1 MTTTVVRAGR
11 NLGGRIVVFGHMIRF
26 SHSVFA
32 LPFAFAGVLFAA
44 HARGRFPG
52 WEVWFW
58 VIVAMVA
65 ARSAAMAFNRLAD
78 AGMDGANP
86 RTRERAIPA
95 GLLGRGTV
103 WAFTAAAV
111 AAFVLA
117 AGMLNR
123 LALFLSPLA
132 LAVVFLYS
140 LTKRFTWATH
150 LFLGLALGVAPVGG
164 WVAVTGRLEAAPF
177 LLTLGV
183 LAWVGGFDIIYALQD
198 LEFDRRHGVH
208 SLPARFGPRRAIAA
222 ARGLHTVTV
231 VVLGS
236 LAWVLDLSPWYLAGV
251 GLIALLLVYEHS
263 LVKHDDLKRLDTA
276 FFDLNAVIS
285 VLYGAA
291 AAAGVLL

>member
-32 LPFAFAGVLFAA
+32 LPFAFAGLLLAA
-44 HARGRFPG
+44 HSRGRFPE
-52 WEVWFW
+52 WNVWLW

-65 ARSAAMAFNRLAD
+65 ARSAAMAFNRIAD
-78 AGMDGANP
+78 AGMDEANP
-86 RTRERAIPA
+86 RTRDRAIPA
-95 GLLGRGTV
+95 GHLSRGTV
-103 WAFTAAAV
+103 WAFTAVAV
-111 AAFVLA
+111 AVFVLA

-123 LALFLSPLA
+123 LALALSPVA

-140 LTKRFTWATH
+140 LTKRFTWTTH

-164 WVAVTGRLEAAPF
+164 WVAVTGRLEATPF

-183 LAWVGGFDIIYALQD
+183 LAWVGGFDIFYALQD
-198 LEFDRRHGVH
+198 LEFDRGHGVH

-222 ARGLHTVTV
+222 ARALHVVTV
-231 VVLGS
+231 IALGS
-236 LAWVLDLSPWYLAGV
+236 VAWVLDLSPWYLAGV
-251 GLIALLLVYEHS
+251 GLITLLLVYEHR
-263 LVKHDDLKRLDTA
+263 LVKHDDLSRLDKA